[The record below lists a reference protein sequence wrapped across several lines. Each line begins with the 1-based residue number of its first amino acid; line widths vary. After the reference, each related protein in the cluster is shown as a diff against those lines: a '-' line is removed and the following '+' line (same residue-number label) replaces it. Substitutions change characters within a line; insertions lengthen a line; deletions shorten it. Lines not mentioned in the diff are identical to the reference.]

1 MGVQLSTRRFT
12 VEDFHRM
19 GEAGI
24 FSEDDRVEL
33 VDGEIINMTPIGS
46 RHAACV
52 ARLTRLLSVSLGTT
66 AIVWV
71 QNPIRLDDRS
81 EPQPDVAVLRARPD
95 FYEHAHPG
103 PQDVLLL
110 IEVADISTEIDRGV
124 KLPLFAKA
132 GIGEVWL
139 VDLVG
144 GVVQVCRQ
152 PTPQG
157 YQMIRQ
163 LQGAE
168 QLSAEALPKLVMSV
182 SEILTS

>member
-1 MGVQLSTRRFT
+1 MGGQLSTRRFT

-33 VDGEIINMTPIGS
+33 VDGEIVNITPIGS

-52 ARLTRLLSVSLGTT
+52 ARLTRLLSSRLGTT
-66 AIVWV
+66 AIVWI
-71 QNPIRLDDRS
+71 QNPIRLDEHS

-110 IEVADISTEIDRGV
+110 IEVADTSTEIDRSV

-144 GVVQVCRQ
+144 GFVQVCRQ

-163 LQGAE
+163 LQGAD